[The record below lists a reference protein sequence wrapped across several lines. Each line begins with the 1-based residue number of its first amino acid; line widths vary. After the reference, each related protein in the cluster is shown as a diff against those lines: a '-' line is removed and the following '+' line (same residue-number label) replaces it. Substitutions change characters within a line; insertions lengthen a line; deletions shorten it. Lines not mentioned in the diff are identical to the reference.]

1 MIIVNVI
8 AIDDE
13 LIALEGLE
21 NLVIKD
27 DNSYAFDTTMIDC
40 VFWNYLDGDIS
51 EINSFHGEYMKQY
64 SWAEEKIY
72 KFYE

>member
-1 MIIVNVI
+1 MNVT

-27 DNSYAFDTTMIDC
+27 YNSYALDTTIIDC